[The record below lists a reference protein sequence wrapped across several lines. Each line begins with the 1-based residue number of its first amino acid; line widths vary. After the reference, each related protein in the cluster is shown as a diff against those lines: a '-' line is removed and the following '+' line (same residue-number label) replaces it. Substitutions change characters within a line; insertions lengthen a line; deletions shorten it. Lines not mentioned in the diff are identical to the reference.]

1 MNDTRGG
8 PLCAT
13 ARREK
18 SDCLNGGSKGA
29 DMRMTNAVSAGDLAK
44 LVAHGDG
51 VEVMP
56 CATDGERCEPCSA
69 DQADMWSVYIHRDGH
84 GVQCIGDFEIEGD
97 YRNSAKAAA
106 IRYAEA
112 LIKLHPQLRKHGVV
126 VGF

>member
-1 MNDTRGG
+1 
-8 PLCAT
+8 
-13 ARREK
+13 
-18 SDCLNGGSKGA
+18 
-29 DMRMTNAVSAGDLAK
+29 MRITNAGSADYLTNLIAQ
-44 LVAHGDG
+44 GDG

-84 GVQCIGDFEIEGD
+84 GVQCIGDFEIEGNN
-97 YRNSAKAAA
+97 RNSAKAAA

-112 LIKLHPQLRKHGVV
+112 LIKLHPQLCKHGVV